1 MVKHIYP
8 LILFLSFAIN
18 LFAQEANISTK
29 FSQDG
34 NLYQASTKTSQA
46 IAEFKENG
54 KCIVTSY
61 LGNYTYKIKYKDLV
75 GFVKDQYLFV
85 NEQMMDLYF
94 DHEEKERVKA
104 IQERKQK
111 QEKAVAIIV
120 QASED
125 KELMEQKHIDSI
137 AKIEAKEE
145 QKKQRILQAKK
156 DSIAQAIKE
165 QNKVLADK
173 RSNDSI
179 ANVRDAAEKQL
190 AIQRRNDS
198 IAKAEE
204 EQKRQRV
211 ARIKKD
217 SIARAIKEQNKVLA
231 KQRSNDSIAKA
242 EDEAQK
248 QLANERRND
257 SITQAKENQKKALE
271 QLKKRNDSVVK
282 VKAQQKIE
290 AERKKNDSLTKVK
303 EDKKKD
309 LEELRKRNDSVA
321 KVKEQQKTEAK
332 RKKNDSLTKEKE
344 DKKKA
349 LKELKKRNYSVAKAK
364 AQEKA
369 LEEKRK
375 KNTISQTKEEQSIR
389 IIEKRRYDSI
399 VKVRELETKQLIE
412 LRRQND
418 SIARIIEK
426 ERKELVALRNRT
438 ALAKETNT
446 SISNSKEE
454 ENKKA
459 TLLERIKYR
468 DSCHYQ
474 INEYDR
480 FYNITTIRT
489 EPYTLNKNLTVE
501 LYKQGRK
508 TDVFFNLSED
518 LGCATYLPNQRS
530 SVKITLENNR
540 IVNFYHSWDI
550 ECGELFLFKARLS
563 SININILK
571 KSPIKSIV
579 IHGTQGYKE
588 INFIEYKEFFI
599 DKLKCIE

>member
-8 LILFLSFAIN
+8 LLIFFSFTLN
-18 LFAQEANISTK
+18 LISQEAKISTK

-34 NLYQASTKTSQA
+34 NLYQTSTKASQT
-46 IAEFKENG
+46 IAEFKENE
-54 KCIVTSY
+54 KCMVTGY

-75 GFVKDQYLFV
+75 GFVKDQDLFV
-85 NEQMMDLYF
+85 NEQMMNLYF
-94 DHEEKERVKA
+94 DHEEKERDKA

-111 QEKAVAIIV
+111 QEKADTILI
-120 QASED
+120 QAAEE
-125 KELMEQKHIDSI
+125 KKLIEQQRQDSMAKIENEAKSKLLEIKQNDSI
-137 AKIEAKEE
+137 AKVKEE
-145 QKKQRILQAKK
+145 QKIERIAQRKK
-156 DSIAQAIKE
+156 DSINQAIKE
-165 QNKVLADK
+165 QNRILAEK
-173 RSNDSI
+173 QKNDSI
-179 ANVRDAAEKQL
+179 N
-190 AIQRRNDS
+190 
-198 IAKAEE
+198 
-204 EQKRQRV
+204 
-211 ARIKKD
+211 
-217 SIARAIKEQNKVLA
+217 
-231 KQRSNDSIAKA
+231 KA
-242 EDEAQK
+242 EDAAKK
-248 QLANERRND
+248 QLKIQKRND

-282 VKAQQKIE
+282 IKAQQKIE

-309 LEELRKRNDSVA
+309 LKELRKRNDSVA
-321 KVKEQQKTEAK
+321 KGKEQQKTEAK
-332 RKKNDSLTKEKE
+332 RKKNDSLTQVKE

-349 LKELKKRNYSVAKAK
+349 LKELKKRNYSIAKAK

-375 KNTISQTKEEQSIR
+375 KNTISQTKEEQSNR

-399 VKVRELETKQLIE
+399 IKVRELETKQLIE

-426 ERKELVALRNRT
+426 ERKELEALRNRT
-438 ALAKETNT
+438 AIAKEANN
-446 SISNSKEE
+446 SNSKEE

>member
-8 LILFLSFAIN
+8 LLIFFSFTLN
-18 LFAQEANISTK
+18 LISQEAKISTK

-34 NLYQASTKTSQA
+34 NLYQTSTKASQT
-46 IAEFKENG
+46 IAEFKENE
-54 KCIVTSY
+54 KCIVTGY

-75 GFVKDQYLFV
+75 GFVKDQDLFV

-94 DHEEKERVKA
+94 DHEEKERDKA

-111 QEKAVAIIV
+111 QEKADTILI
-120 QASED
+120 QAAEE
-125 KELMEQKHIDSI
+125 KKLIEQQRIDSMAKIENEAKSKLLEIKQNDSI
-137 AKIEAKEE
+137 AKVKEE
-145 QKKQRILQAKK
+145 QKIERIAQRKK
-156 DSIAQAIKE
+156 DSINQAIKE
-165 QNKVLADK
+165 QNRILAEK
-173 RSNDSI
+173 QKNDSI
-179 ANVRDAAEKQL
+179 T
-190 AIQRRNDS
+190 
-198 IAKAEE
+198 
-204 EQKRQRV
+204 
-211 ARIKKD
+211 
-217 SIARAIKEQNKVLA
+217 
-231 KQRSNDSIAKA
+231 KA
-242 EDEAQK
+242 EDAAKK
-248 QLANERRND
+248 QLKIQKRND

-309 LEELRKRNDSVA
+309 LKELRKRNDSVA
-321 KVKEQQKTEAK
+321 KGKEQQKTEAK
-332 RKKNDSLTKEKE
+332 RKKNDSLTQVKE

-349 LKELKKRNYSVAKAK
+349 LKELKKRNYSIAKAK

-369 LEEKRK
+369 LKEKRK
-375 KNTISQTKEEQSIR
+375 KNTISQTKEEQSNR

-399 VKVRELETKQLIE
+399 IKVRELETKQLIE

-426 ERKELVALRNRT
+426 ERKELEALRNRT
-438 ALAKETNT
+438 AIAKEANT
-446 SISNSKEE
+446 SNSKEE

>member
-8 LILFLSFAIN
+8 LLILFSFTLN
-18 LFAQEANISTK
+18 LISQEAKISTK

-34 NLYQASTKTSQA
+34 NLYQTSTKASQT
-46 IAEFKENG
+46 IAEFKENE
-54 KCIVTSY
+54 KCIVTGY

-75 GFVKDQYLFV
+75 GFVKDQDLFV

-94 DHEEKERVKA
+94 DHEEKERDKA

-111 QEKAVAIIV
+111 QEKADTILI
-120 QASED
+120 QAAEE
-125 KELMEQKHIDSI
+125 KKLIEQQRIDSMAKIENEAKSKLLEIKQNDSI
-137 AKIEAKEE
+137 AKVKEE
-145 QKKQRILQAKK
+145 QKIERIAQRKK
-156 DSIAQAIKE
+156 DSINQAIKE
-165 QNKVLADK
+165 QNRILAEK
-173 RSNDSI
+173 QKNDSI
-179 ANVRDAAEKQL
+179 T
-190 AIQRRNDS
+190 
-198 IAKAEE
+198 
-204 EQKRQRV
+204 
-211 ARIKKD
+211 
-217 SIARAIKEQNKVLA
+217 
-231 KQRSNDSIAKA
+231 KA
-242 EDEAQK
+242 EDAAKK
-248 QLANERRND
+248 QLKIQKRND

-303 EDKKKD
+303 EDKKKV
-309 LEELRKRNDSVA
+309 LKELRKRNDSVA
-321 KVKEQQKTEAK
+321 KGKEQQKTEAK
-332 RKKNDSLTKEKE
+332 RKKNDSLTQVKE

-349 LKELKKRNYSVAKAK
+349 LKELKKRNYSIAKAK

-375 KNTISQTKEEQSIR
+375 KNTISQTKEEQSNR

-399 VKVRELETKQLIE
+399 IKVRELETKQLIE
-412 LRRQND
+412 LSRQND

-426 ERKELVALRNRT
+426 ERKELEALRNRT
-438 ALAKETNT
+438 TIAKEANT
-446 SISNSKEE
+446 SNSKEE

-508 TDVFFNLSED
+508 TNVFFNLSED

-530 SVKITLENNR
+530 SIKITLENNR

>member
-1 MVKHIYP
+1 MAKHIYP
-8 LILFLSFAIN
+8 LLIFFSFTLN
-18 LFAQEANISTK
+18 LISQEAKISTK

-34 NLYQASTKTSQA
+34 NLYQTSTRASQT
-46 IAEFKENG
+46 IAEFKENE
-54 KCIVTSY
+54 KCIVTGY

-75 GFVKDQYLFV
+75 GFVKDQDLFV

-94 DHEEKERVKA
+94 DHEEKERDKA

-111 QEKAVAIIV
+111 QEKADTILI
-120 QASED
+120 QAAEE
-125 KELMEQKHIDSI
+125 KKLIEQQRIDSMAKIENEAKSKLLEIKQNDSI
-137 AKIEAKEE
+137 AKVKEE
-145 QKKQRILQAKK
+145 QKIERIAQRKK
-156 DSIAQAIKE
+156 DSINQAIKE
-165 QNKVLADK
+165 QNRILAEK
-173 RSNDSI
+173 QKNDSI
-179 ANVRDAAEKQL
+179 T
-190 AIQRRNDS
+190 
-198 IAKAEE
+198 
-204 EQKRQRV
+204 
-211 ARIKKD
+211 
-217 SIARAIKEQNKVLA
+217 
-231 KQRSNDSIAKA
+231 KA
-242 EDEAQK
+242 EDAAKK
-248 QLANERRND
+248 QLKIQKRND

-303 EDKKKD
+303 EDKKKV
-309 LEELRKRNDSVA
+309 LKELRKRNDSVA
-321 KVKEQQKTEAK
+321 KGKEQQKTEAK
-332 RKKNDSLTKEKE
+332 RKKNDSLTQVKE

-349 LKELKKRNYSVAKAK
+349 LKELKKRNYSIAKAK

-375 KNTISQTKEEQSIR
+375 KNTISQTKEEQSNR

-399 VKVRELETKQLIE
+399 IKVRELETKQLIE
-412 LRRQND
+412 LSRQND

-426 ERKELVALRNRT
+426 ERKELEALRNRT
-438 ALAKETNT
+438 TIAKEANT
-446 SISNSKEE
+446 SNSKEE

-508 TDVFFNLSED
+508 TNVFFNLSED

-530 SVKITLENNR
+530 SIKITLENNR
-540 IVNFYHSWDI
+540 IVNFYHTWDI

>member
-8 LILFLSFAIN
+8 LLILFSFTLN
-18 LFAQEANISTK
+18 LISQEAKISTK

-34 NLYQASTKTSQA
+34 NLYQTSTKASQT
-46 IAEFKENG
+46 IAEFKENE
-54 KCIVTSY
+54 KCIVTGY
-61 LGNYTYKIKYKDLV
+61 LGNYNYKIKYKDLV
-75 GFVKDQYLFV
+75 GFVKDQDLFV

-94 DHEEKERVKA
+94 DHEEKERDKA

-111 QEKAVAIIV
+111 QEKADTILI
-120 QASED
+120 QAAEE
-125 KELMEQKHIDSI
+125 KKLIEQQRIDSMAKIENEAKSKLLEIKQNDSI
-137 AKIEAKEE
+137 AKVKEE
-145 QKKQRILQAKK
+145 QKIERIAQRKK
-156 DSIAQAIKE
+156 DSINQAIKE
-165 QNKVLADK
+165 QNRILAEK
-173 RSNDSI
+173 QKNDSI
-179 ANVRDAAEKQL
+179 T
-190 AIQRRNDS
+190 
-198 IAKAEE
+198 
-204 EQKRQRV
+204 
-211 ARIKKD
+211 
-217 SIARAIKEQNKVLA
+217 
-231 KQRSNDSIAKA
+231 KA
-242 EDEAQK
+242 EDAAKK
-248 QLANERRND
+248 QLKIQKRND

-303 EDKKKD
+303 EDKKKV
-309 LEELRKRNDSVA
+309 LKELRKRNDSVA
-321 KVKEQQKTEAK
+321 KGKEQQKTEAK
-332 RKKNDSLTKEKE
+332 RKKNDSLTQVKE

-349 LKELKKRNYSVAKAK
+349 LKELKKRNYSIAKAK

-375 KNTISQTKEEQSIR
+375 KNTISQTKEEQSNR

-399 VKVRELETKQLIE
+399 IKVRELETKQLIE

-426 ERKELVALRNRT
+426 ERKELEALRNRT
-438 ALAKETNT
+438 AIAKEANT
-446 SISNSKEE
+446 SNSKEE

>member
-8 LILFLSFAIN
+8 LLILFSFTLN
-18 LFAQEANISTK
+18 LISQEAKISTK

-34 NLYQASTKTSQA
+34 NLYQTSTKASQT
-46 IAEFKENG
+46 IAEFKENE
-54 KCIVTSY
+54 KCIVTGY

-75 GFVKDQYLFV
+75 GFVKDQDLFV

-94 DHEEKERVKA
+94 DHEEKERDKA

-111 QEKAVAIIV
+111 QEKADTILI
-120 QASED
+120 QAAEE
-125 KELMEQKHIDSI
+125 KKLIEQQRIDSMAKIENEAKSKLLEIKQNDSI
-137 AKIEAKEE
+137 AKVKEE
-145 QKKQRILQAKK
+145 QKIERIAQRKK
-156 DSIAQAIKE
+156 DSINQAIKE
-165 QNKVLADK
+165 QNRILAEK
-173 RSNDSI
+173 QKNDSI
-179 ANVRDAAEKQL
+179 T
-190 AIQRRNDS
+190 
-198 IAKAEE
+198 
-204 EQKRQRV
+204 
-211 ARIKKD
+211 
-217 SIARAIKEQNKVLA
+217 
-231 KQRSNDSIAKA
+231 KA
-242 EDEAQK
+242 EDAAKK
-248 QLANERRND
+248 QLKIQKRND

-309 LEELRKRNDSVA
+309 LKELRKRNDSVA
-321 KVKEQQKTEAK
+321 KGKEQQKTEAK
-332 RKKNDSLTKEKE
+332 RKKNDSLTQVKE

-349 LKELKKRNYSVAKAK
+349 LKELKKRNYSIAKAK

-375 KNTISQTKEEQSIR
+375 KNTISQTKEEQSNR

-399 VKVRELETKQLIE
+399 IKVRELETKQLIE

-426 ERKELVALRNRT
+426 ERKELEALRNRT
-438 ALAKETNT
+438 AIAKEANT
-446 SISNSKEE
+446 SNSKEE

-508 TDVFFNLSED
+508 TNVFFNLSED

>member
-1 MVKHIYP
+1 MAKHIYP
-8 LILFLSFAIN
+8 LLIFFSFTLN
-18 LFAQEANISTK
+18 LISQEAKISTK

-34 NLYQASTKTSQA
+34 NLYQTSTKASQT
-46 IAEFKENG
+46 IAEFKENE
-54 KCIVTSY
+54 KCIVTGY

-75 GFVKDQYLFV
+75 GFVKDQDLFV
-85 NEQMMDLYF
+85 NEQMIDLYF
-94 DHEEKERVKA
+94 DHEEKERDKA
-104 IQERKQK
+104 ILERKQK
-111 QEKAVAIIV
+111 QEKADTILI
-120 QASED
+120 QAAEE
-125 KELMEQKHIDSI
+125 KKLIEQQRIDSMAKIENEAKSKLLEIKQNDSI
-137 AKIEAKEE
+137 AKVKEE
-145 QKKQRILQAKK
+145 QKIERIAQRKK
-156 DSIAQAIKE
+156 DSINQAIKE
-165 QNKVLADK
+165 QNRILAEK
-173 RSNDSI
+173 QKNDSI
-179 ANVRDAAEKQL
+179 T
-190 AIQRRNDS
+190 
-198 IAKAEE
+198 
-204 EQKRQRV
+204 
-211 ARIKKD
+211 
-217 SIARAIKEQNKVLA
+217 
-231 KQRSNDSIAKA
+231 KA
-242 EDEAQK
+242 EDATKK
-248 QLANERRND
+248 QLKIQKRND

-271 QLKKRNDSVVK
+271 QLKKRNDSVVNI
-282 VKAQQKIE
+282 KAQQKTE

-303 EDKKKD
+303 EDKKKN
-309 LEELRKRNDSVA
+309 LKELRKRNDSVA
-321 KVKEQQKTEAK
+321 KGKEQQKTEAK
-332 RKKNDSLTKEKE
+332 RKKNDSLTQVKE

-349 LKELKKRNYSVAKAK
+349 LKELKKRNYSIAKAK

-375 KNTISQTKEEQSIR
+375 KNTISQTKEEQSNR

-399 VKVRELETKQLIE
+399 IKVRELETKQLIE
-412 LRRQND
+412 LSRQND

-426 ERKELVALRNRT
+426 ERKELEALRNRT
-438 ALAKETNT
+438 AIAKEANT
-446 SISNSKEE
+446 SNSKEE

-508 TDVFFNLSED
+508 TNIFFNLSED

>member
-8 LILFLSFAIN
+8 LLILFSFTLN
-18 LFAQEANISTK
+18 LISQEAKISTK

-34 NLYQASTKTSQA
+34 NLYQTSTKASQT
-46 IAEFKENG
+46 IAEFKENE
-54 KCIVTSY
+54 KCIVTGY

-75 GFVKDQYLFV
+75 GFVKDQDLFV

-94 DHEEKERVKA
+94 DHEEKERDKA

-111 QEKAVAIIV
+111 QEKADTILI
-120 QASED
+120 QAAEE
-125 KELMEQKHIDSI
+125 KKLIEQQRIDSMAKIENEAKSKLLEIKQNDSI
-137 AKIEAKEE
+137 AKVKEE
-145 QKKQRILQAKK
+145 QKIERIAQRKK
-156 DSIAQAIKE
+156 DSINQAIKE
-165 QNKVLADK
+165 QNRILAEK
-173 RSNDSI
+173 QKNDSI
-179 ANVRDAAEKQL
+179 T
-190 AIQRRNDS
+190 
-198 IAKAEE
+198 
-204 EQKRQRV
+204 
-211 ARIKKD
+211 
-217 SIARAIKEQNKVLA
+217 
-231 KQRSNDSIAKA
+231 KA
-242 EDEAQK
+242 EDAAKK
-248 QLANERRND
+248 QLKIQKRND

-303 EDKKKD
+303 EDKKKV
-309 LEELRKRNDSVA
+309 LKELRKRNDSVA
-321 KVKEQQKTEAK
+321 KGKEQQKTEAK
-332 RKKNDSLTKEKE
+332 RKKNDSLTQVKE

-349 LKELKKRNYSVAKAK
+349 LKELKKRNYSIAKAK

-375 KNTISQTKEEQSIR
+375 KNTISQTKEEQSNR

-399 VKVRELETKQLIE
+399 IKVRELETKQLIE
-412 LRRQND
+412 LSRQND

-426 ERKELVALRNRT
+426 ERKELEALRNRT
-438 ALAKETNT
+438 AIAKEANT
-446 SISNSKEE
+446 SNSKEE

-508 TDVFFNLSED
+508 TNVFFNLSED

-530 SVKITLENNR
+530 SIKITLENNR

>member
-8 LILFLSFAIN
+8 LLIFFSFTLN
-18 LFAQEANISTK
+18 LISQEAKISTK

-34 NLYQASTKTSQA
+34 NLYQTSTKASQT
-46 IAEFKENG
+46 IAEFKENE
-54 KCIVTSY
+54 KCIVTGY

-75 GFVKDQYLFV
+75 GFVKDQDLFV

-94 DHEEKERVKA
+94 DHEEKERDKA

-111 QEKAVAIIV
+111 QEKADTILI
-120 QASED
+120 QAAEE
-125 KELMEQKHIDSI
+125 KKLIEQQRIDSMAKIENEAKSKLLEIKQNDSI
-137 AKIEAKEE
+137 AKVKEE
-145 QKKQRILQAKK
+145 QKIERIAQRKK
-156 DSIAQAIKE
+156 DSINQAIKE
-165 QNKVLADK
+165 QNRILAEK
-173 RSNDSI
+173 QKNDSI
-179 ANVRDAAEKQL
+179 T
-190 AIQRRNDS
+190 
-198 IAKAEE
+198 
-204 EQKRQRV
+204 
-211 ARIKKD
+211 
-217 SIARAIKEQNKVLA
+217 
-231 KQRSNDSIAKA
+231 KA
-242 EDEAQK
+242 EDAAKK
-248 QLANERRND
+248 QLKIQKRND

-282 VKAQQKIE
+282 IKAQQKIE

-303 EDKKKD
+303 EDKKKV
-309 LEELRKRNDSVA
+309 LKELRKRNDSVA
-321 KVKEQQKTEAK
+321 KGKEQQKTEAK
-332 RKKNDSLTKEKE
+332 RKKNDSLTQVKE

-349 LKELKKRNYSVAKAK
+349 LKELKKRNYSIAKAK

-375 KNTISQTKEEQSIR
+375 KNTISQTKEEQSNR

-399 VKVRELETKQLIE
+399 IKVRELETKQLIE

-426 ERKELVALRNRT
+426 ERKELEALRNRT
-438 ALAKETNT
+438 AIAKEANT
-446 SISNSKEE
+446 SNSKEE

-508 TDVFFNLSED
+508 TNVFFNLSED

>member
-8 LILFLSFAIN
+8 LLILFSFTLN
-18 LFAQEANISTK
+18 LISQEAKISTK

-34 NLYQASTKTSQA
+34 NLYQTSTRASQT
-46 IAEFKENG
+46 IAEFKENE
-54 KCIVTSY
+54 KCIVTGY

-75 GFVKDQYLFV
+75 GFVKDQDLFV

-94 DHEEKERVKA
+94 DHEEKERDKA

-111 QEKAVAIIV
+111 QEKADTILI
-120 QASED
+120 QAAEE
-125 KELMEQKHIDSI
+125 KKLIEQQRIDSMAKIENEAKSKLLEIKQNDSI
-137 AKIEAKEE
+137 AKVKEE
-145 QKKQRILQAKK
+145 QKIERIAQRKK
-156 DSIAQAIKE
+156 DSINQAIKE
-165 QNKVLADK
+165 QNRILAEK
-173 RSNDSI
+173 QKNDSI
-179 ANVRDAAEKQL
+179 T
-190 AIQRRNDS
+190 
-198 IAKAEE
+198 
-204 EQKRQRV
+204 
-211 ARIKKD
+211 
-217 SIARAIKEQNKVLA
+217 
-231 KQRSNDSIAKA
+231 KA
-242 EDEAQK
+242 EDAAKK
-248 QLANERRND
+248 QLKIQKRND

-303 EDKKKD
+303 EDKKKV
-309 LEELRKRNDSVA
+309 LKELRKRNDSVA
-321 KVKEQQKTEAK
+321 KGKEQQKTEAK
-332 RKKNDSLTKEKE
+332 RKKNDSLTQVKE

-349 LKELKKRNYSVAKAK
+349 LKELKKRNYSIAKAK

-375 KNTISQTKEEQSIR
+375 KNTISQTKEEQSNR

-399 VKVRELETKQLIE
+399 IKVRELETKQLIE

-426 ERKELVALRNRT
+426 ERKELEALRNRT
-438 ALAKETNT
+438 TIAKEANT
-446 SISNSKEE
+446 SNSKEE

>member
-8 LILFLSFAIN
+8 LLIFFSFTLN
-18 LFAQEANISTK
+18 LISQEAKISTK

-34 NLYQASTKTSQA
+34 NLYQTSTKASQT
-46 IAEFKENG
+46 IAEFKENE
-54 KCIVTSY
+54 KCIVTGY

-75 GFVKDQYLFV
+75 GFVKDQDLFV
-85 NEQMMDLYF
+85 NEQMMNLYF
-94 DHEEKERVKA
+94 DHEEKERDKA

-111 QEKAVAIIV
+111 QEKADTILI
-120 QASED
+120 QAAEE
-125 KELMEQKHIDSI
+125 KKLIEQQRIDSMAKIENEAKSKLLEIKQNDSI
-137 AKIEAKEE
+137 AKVKEE
-145 QKKQRILQAKK
+145 QKIERIAQRKK
-156 DSIAQAIKE
+156 DSINQAIKE
-165 QNKVLADK
+165 QNRILAEK
-173 RSNDSI
+173 QKNDSI
-179 ANVRDAAEKQL
+179 T
-190 AIQRRNDS
+190 
-198 IAKAEE
+198 
-204 EQKRQRV
+204 
-211 ARIKKD
+211 
-217 SIARAIKEQNKVLA
+217 
-231 KQRSNDSIAKA
+231 KA
-242 EDEAQK
+242 EDAAKK
-248 QLANERRND
+248 QLKIQKRND

-309 LEELRKRNDSVA
+309 LKELRKRNDSVA
-321 KVKEQQKTEAK
+321 KGKEQQKTEAK
-332 RKKNDSLTKEKE
+332 RKKNDSLTQVKE

-349 LKELKKRNYSVAKAK
+349 LKELKKRNYSIAKAK

-375 KNTISQTKEEQSIR
+375 KNTISQTKEEQSNR

-399 VKVRELETKQLIE
+399 IKVRELETKQLIE

-426 ERKELVALRNRT
+426 ERKELEALRNRT
-438 ALAKETNT
+438 AIAKEANT
-446 SISNSKEE
+446 SNSKEE

-508 TDVFFNLSED
+508 TNVFFNLSED

>member
-8 LILFLSFAIN
+8 LLIFFSFTLN
-18 LFAQEANISTK
+18 LISQEAKISTK

-34 NLYQASTKTSQA
+34 NLYQTSTKASQT
-46 IAEFKENG
+46 IAEFKENE
-54 KCIVTSY
+54 KCIVTGY

-75 GFVKDQYLFV
+75 GFVKDQDLFV

-94 DHEEKERVKA
+94 DHEEKERDKA

-111 QEKAVAIIV
+111 QEKADTILI
-120 QASED
+120 QAAEE
-125 KELMEQKHIDSI
+125 KKLIEQQRIDSMAKIENEAKSKLLEIKQNDSI
-137 AKIEAKEE
+137 AKVKEE
-145 QKKQRILQAKK
+145 QKIERIAQRKK
-156 DSIAQAIKE
+156 DSINQAIKE
-165 QNKVLADK
+165 QNRILAEK
-173 RSNDSI
+173 QKNDSI
-179 ANVRDAAEKQL
+179 T
-190 AIQRRNDS
+190 
-198 IAKAEE
+198 
-204 EQKRQRV
+204 
-211 ARIKKD
+211 
-217 SIARAIKEQNKVLA
+217 
-231 KQRSNDSIAKA
+231 KA
-242 EDEAQK
+242 EDAAKK
-248 QLANERRND
+248 QLKIQKRND

-271 QLKKRNDSVVK
+271 QLKKRNDSVVNI
-282 VKAQQKIE
+282 KAQQKTE

-303 EDKKKD
+303 EDKKKV
-309 LEELRKRNDSVA
+309 LKELRKRNDSVA
-321 KVKEQQKTEAK
+321 KGKEQQKTEAK
-332 RKKNDSLTKEKE
+332 RKKNDSLTQVKE

-349 LKELKKRNYSVAKAK
+349 LKELKKRNYSIAKAK

-375 KNTISQTKEEQSIR
+375 KNTISQTKEEQSNR

-399 VKVRELETKQLIE
+399 IKVRELETKQLIE

-426 ERKELVALRNRT
+426 ERKELEALRNRT
-438 ALAKETNT
+438 AIAKEANT
-446 SISNSKEE
+446 SNSKEE

-508 TDVFFNLSED
+508 TNVFFNLSED

>member
-8 LILFLSFAIN
+8 LLILFSFTLN
-18 LFAQEANISTK
+18 LISQEAKISTK

-34 NLYQASTKTSQA
+34 NLYQTSTKASQT
-46 IAEFKENG
+46 IAEFKENE
-54 KCIVTSY
+54 KCIVTGY

-75 GFVKDQYLFV
+75 GFVKDQDLFV

-94 DHEEKERVKA
+94 DHEEKERDKA

-111 QEKAVAIIV
+111 QEKADTILI
-120 QASED
+120 QAAEE
-125 KELMEQKHIDSI
+125 KKLIEQQRIDSMAKIENEAKSKLLEIKQNDSI
-137 AKIEAKEE
+137 AKVKEE
-145 QKKQRILQAKK
+145 QKIERIAQRKK
-156 DSIAQAIKE
+156 DSINQAIKE
-165 QNKVLADK
+165 QNRILAEK
-173 RSNDSI
+173 QKNDSI
-179 ANVRDAAEKQL
+179 T
-190 AIQRRNDS
+190 
-198 IAKAEE
+198 
-204 EQKRQRV
+204 
-211 ARIKKD
+211 
-217 SIARAIKEQNKVLA
+217 
-231 KQRSNDSIAKA
+231 KA
-242 EDEAQK
+242 EDAAKK
-248 QLANERRND
+248 QLKIQKRND

-282 VKAQQKIE
+282 IKAQQKIE

-309 LEELRKRNDSVA
+309 LKELRKRNDSVA
-321 KVKEQQKTEAK
+321 KGKEQQKTEAK
-332 RKKNDSLTKEKE
+332 RKKNDSLTQVKE

-349 LKELKKRNYSVAKAK
+349 LKELKKRNYSIAKAK

-375 KNTISQTKEEQSIR
+375 KNTISQTKEEQSNR

-399 VKVRELETKQLIE
+399 IKVRELETKQLIE

-426 ERKELVALRNRT
+426 ERKELEALRNRT
-438 ALAKETNT
+438 AIAKEANT
-446 SISNSKEE
+446 SNSKEE

>member
-8 LILFLSFAIN
+8 LLILFSFTLN
-18 LFAQEANISTK
+18 LISQEAKISTK

-34 NLYQASTKTSQA
+34 NLYQTSTKASQT
-46 IAEFKENG
+46 IAEFKENE
-54 KCIVTSY
+54 KCIVTGY

-75 GFVKDQYLFV
+75 GFVKDQDLFV

-94 DHEEKERVKA
+94 DHEEKERDKA

-111 QEKAVAIIV
+111 QEKADTILI
-120 QASED
+120 QAAEE
-125 KELMEQKHIDSI
+125 KKLIEQQRIDSMAKIENEAKSKLLEIKQNDSI
-137 AKIEAKEE
+137 AKVKEE
-145 QKKQRILQAKK
+145 QKIERIAQRKK
-156 DSIAQAIKE
+156 DSINQAIKE
-165 QNKVLADK
+165 QNRILAEK
-173 RSNDSI
+173 QKNDSI
-179 ANVRDAAEKQL
+179 T
-190 AIQRRNDS
+190 
-198 IAKAEE
+198 
-204 EQKRQRV
+204 
-211 ARIKKD
+211 
-217 SIARAIKEQNKVLA
+217 
-231 KQRSNDSIAKA
+231 KA
-242 EDEAQK
+242 EDAAKK
-248 QLANERRND
+248 QLKIQKRND

-271 QLKKRNDSVVK
+271 QLKKRNDSVVNI
-282 VKAQQKIE
+282 KAQQKTE

-303 EDKKKD
+303 EDKKKV
-309 LEELRKRNDSVA
+309 LKELRKRNDSVA
-321 KVKEQQKTEAK
+321 KGKEQQKTEAK
-332 RKKNDSLTKEKE
+332 RKKNDSLTQVKE

-349 LKELKKRNYSVAKAK
+349 LKELKKRNYSIAKAK
-364 AQEKA
+364 AREKA

-375 KNTISQTKEEQSIR
+375 KNTISQTKEEQSNR

-399 VKVRELETKQLIE
+399 IKVRELETKQLIE

-426 ERKELVALRNRT
+426 ERKEQEALRNRT
-438 ALAKETNT
+438 TIAKEANT
-446 SISNSKEE
+446 SNSKEE

-508 TDVFFNLSED
+508 TNVFFNLSED

>member
-8 LILFLSFAIN
+8 LLIFFSFTLN
-18 LFAQEANISTK
+18 LISQEAKISTK

-34 NLYQASTKTSQA
+34 NLYQTSTKASQT
-46 IAEFKENG
+46 IAEFKENE
-54 KCIVTSY
+54 KCIVTGY

-75 GFVKDQYLFV
+75 GFVKDQDLFV
-85 NEQMMDLYF
+85 NEQMMNLYF
-94 DHEEKERVKA
+94 DHEEKERDKA

-111 QEKAVAIIV
+111 QEKADTILI
-120 QASED
+120 QAAEE
-125 KELMEQKHIDSI
+125 KKLIEQQRIDSMAKIENEAKSKLLEIKQNDSI
-137 AKIEAKEE
+137 AKVKEE
-145 QKKQRILQAKK
+145 QKIERIAQRKK
-156 DSIAQAIKE
+156 DSINQAIKE
-165 QNKVLADK
+165 QNRILAEK
-173 RSNDSI
+173 QKNDSI
-179 ANVRDAAEKQL
+179 T
-190 AIQRRNDS
+190 
-198 IAKAEE
+198 
-204 EQKRQRV
+204 
-211 ARIKKD
+211 
-217 SIARAIKEQNKVLA
+217 
-231 KQRSNDSIAKA
+231 KA
-242 EDEAQK
+242 EDAAKK
-248 QLANERRND
+248 QLKIQKRND

-282 VKAQQKIE
+282 IKAQQKIE

-309 LEELRKRNDSVA
+309 LKELRKRNDSVA
-321 KVKEQQKTEAK
+321 KDKEQQKTEAK
-332 RKKNDSLTKEKE
+332 RKKNDSLTQVKE

-349 LKELKKRNYSVAKAK
+349 LKELKKRNYSIAKAK

-375 KNTISQTKEEQSIR
+375 KNTISQTKEEQSNR

-399 VKVRELETKQLIE
+399 IKVRELETKQLIE

-418 SIARIIEK
+418 SIAKIIEK
-426 ERKELVALRNRT
+426 ERKELEALRNRT
-438 ALAKETNT
+438 AIAKEANT
-446 SISNSKEE
+446 SISYSKEE

-508 TDVFFNLSED
+508 TNIFFNLSED

>member
-8 LILFLSFAIN
+8 LLILFSFTLN
-18 LFAQEANISTK
+18 LISQEAKISTK

-34 NLYQASTKTSQA
+34 NLYQTSTKASQT
-46 IAEFKENG
+46 IAEFKENE
-54 KCIVTSY
+54 KCIVTGY

-75 GFVKDQYLFV
+75 GFVKDQDLFV

-94 DHEEKERVKA
+94 DHEEKERDKA

-111 QEKAVAIIV
+111 QEKADTILI
-120 QASED
+120 QAAEE
-125 KELMEQKHIDSI
+125 KKLIEQQRIDSMAKIENEAKSKLLEIKQNDSI
-137 AKIEAKEE
+137 AKVKEE
-145 QKKQRILQAKK
+145 QKIERIAQRKK
-156 DSIAQAIKE
+156 DSINQAIKE
-165 QNKVLADK
+165 QNRILAEK
-173 RSNDSI
+173 QKNDSI
-179 ANVRDAAEKQL
+179 T
-190 AIQRRNDS
+190 
-198 IAKAEE
+198 
-204 EQKRQRV
+204 
-211 ARIKKD
+211 
-217 SIARAIKEQNKVLA
+217 
-231 KQRSNDSIAKA
+231 KA
-242 EDEAQK
+242 EDAAKK
-248 QLANERRND
+248 QLKIQKRND

-303 EDKKKD
+303 EDKKKV
-309 LEELRKRNDSVA
+309 LKELRKRNDSVA
-321 KVKEQQKTEAK
+321 KGKEQQKTEAK
-332 RKKNDSLTKEKE
+332 RKKNDSLTQVKE

-349 LKELKKRNYSVAKAK
+349 LKELKKRNYSIAKAK

-375 KNTISQTKEEQSIR
+375 KNTISQTKEEQSNR

-399 VKVRELETKQLIE
+399 IKVRELETKQLIE

-426 ERKELVALRNRT
+426 ERKELEALRNRT
-438 ALAKETNT
+438 AIAKEANT
-446 SISNSKEE
+446 SNSKEE

>member
-8 LILFLSFAIN
+8 LLILFSFTLN
-18 LFAQEANISTK
+18 LISQEAKISTK

-34 NLYQASTKTSQA
+34 NLYQTSTRASQT
-46 IAEFKENG
+46 IAEFKENE
-54 KCIVTSY
+54 KCIVTGY

-75 GFVKDQYLFV
+75 GFVKDQDLFV

-94 DHEEKERVKA
+94 DHEEKERDKA

-111 QEKAVAIIV
+111 QEKADTILI
-120 QASED
+120 QAAEE
-125 KELMEQKHIDSI
+125 KKLIEQQRIDSMAKIENEAKSKLLEIKQNDSI
-137 AKIEAKEE
+137 AKVKEE
-145 QKKQRILQAKK
+145 QKIERIAQRKK
-156 DSIAQAIKE
+156 DSINQAIKE
-165 QNKVLADK
+165 QNRILAEK
-173 RSNDSI
+173 QKNDSI
-179 ANVRDAAEKQL
+179 T
-190 AIQRRNDS
+190 
-198 IAKAEE
+198 
-204 EQKRQRV
+204 
-211 ARIKKD
+211 
-217 SIARAIKEQNKVLA
+217 
-231 KQRSNDSIAKA
+231 KA
-242 EDEAQK
+242 EDAAKK
-248 QLANERRND
+248 QLKIQKRND

-303 EDKKKD
+303 EDKKKV
-309 LEELRKRNDSVA
+309 LKELRKRNDSVA
-321 KVKEQQKTEAK
+321 KGKEQQKTEAK
-332 RKKNDSLTKEKE
+332 RKKNDSLTQVKE

-349 LKELKKRNYSVAKAK
+349 LKELKKRNYSIAKAK

-375 KNTISQTKEEQSIR
+375 KNTISQTKEEQSNR

-399 VKVRELETKQLIE
+399 IKVRELETKQLIE
-412 LRRQND
+412 LSRQND

-426 ERKELVALRNRT
+426 ERKELEALRNRT
-438 ALAKETNT
+438 AIAKEANT
-446 SISNSKEE
+446 SNSKEE

-508 TDVFFNLSED
+508 TNVFFNLSED

-530 SVKITLENNR
+530 SIKITLENNR

>member
-8 LILFLSFAIN
+8 LLILFSFTLN
-18 LFAQEANISTK
+18 LISQEAKISTK

-34 NLYQASTKTSQA
+34 NLYQTSTKASQT
-46 IAEFKENG
+46 IAEFKENE
-54 KCIVTSY
+54 KCIVTGY

-75 GFVKDQYLFV
+75 GFVKDQDLFV

-94 DHEEKERVKA
+94 DHEEKERDKA

-111 QEKAVAIIV
+111 QEKADTILI
-120 QASED
+120 QAAEE
-125 KELMEQKHIDSI
+125 KKLIEQQRQDSMAKIENEAKSKLLEIKQNDSI
-137 AKIEAKEE
+137 AKVKEE
-145 QKKQRILQAKK
+145 QKIERIAQRKK
-156 DSIAQAIKE
+156 DSINQAIKE
-165 QNKVLADK
+165 QNRILAEK
-173 RSNDSI
+173 QKNDSI
-179 ANVRDAAEKQL
+179 T
-190 AIQRRNDS
+190 
-198 IAKAEE
+198 
-204 EQKRQRV
+204 
-211 ARIKKD
+211 
-217 SIARAIKEQNKVLA
+217 
-231 KQRSNDSIAKA
+231 KA
-242 EDEAQK
+242 EDAAKK
-248 QLANERRND
+248 QLKIQKRND

-303 EDKKKD
+303 EDKKKV
-309 LEELRKRNDSVA
+309 LKELRKRNDSVA
-321 KVKEQQKTEAK
+321 KGKEQQKTEAK
-332 RKKNDSLTKEKE
+332 RKKNDSLTQVKE

-349 LKELKKRNYSVAKAK
+349 LKELKKRNYSIAKAK

-369 LEEKRK
+369 LKEKRK
-375 KNTISQTKEEQSIR
+375 KNTISQTKEEQSNR

-399 VKVRELETKQLIE
+399 IKVRELETKQLIE

-426 ERKELVALRNRT
+426 ERKELEALRNRT
-438 ALAKETNT
+438 AIAKEANT
-446 SISNSKEE
+446 SNSKEE

>member
-1 MVKHIYP
+1 MAKHIYP
-8 LILFLSFAIN
+8 LLIFFSFTLN
-18 LFAQEANISTK
+18 LISQEAKISTK

-34 NLYQASTKTSQA
+34 NLYQTSTKASQT
-46 IAEFKENG
+46 IAEFKENE
-54 KCIVTSY
+54 KCIVTGY

-75 GFVKDQYLFV
+75 GFVKDQDLFV

-94 DHEEKERVKA
+94 DHEEKERDKA

-111 QEKAVAIIV
+111 QEKADTILI
-120 QASED
+120 QAAEE
-125 KELMEQKHIDSI
+125 KKLIEQQRIDSMAKIENEAKSKLLEIKQNDSI
-137 AKIEAKEE
+137 AKVKEE
-145 QKKQRILQAKK
+145 QKIERIAQRKK
-156 DSIAQAIKE
+156 DSINQAIKE
-165 QNKVLADK
+165 QNRILAEK
-173 RSNDSI
+173 QKNDSI
-179 ANVRDAAEKQL
+179 T
-190 AIQRRNDS
+190 
-198 IAKAEE
+198 
-204 EQKRQRV
+204 
-211 ARIKKD
+211 
-217 SIARAIKEQNKVLA
+217 
-231 KQRSNDSIAKA
+231 KA
-242 EDEAQK
+242 EDAAKK
-248 QLANERRND
+248 QLKIQKRND

-303 EDKKKD
+303 EDKKKN
-309 LEELRKRNDSVA
+309 LKELRKRNDSVA
-321 KVKEQQKTEAK
+321 KGKEQQKTEAK
-332 RKKNDSLTKEKE
+332 RKKNDSLTQVKE

-349 LKELKKRNYSVAKAK
+349 LKELKKRNYSIAKAK

-375 KNTISQTKEEQSIR
+375 KNTISQTKEEQSNR

-399 VKVRELETKQLIE
+399 IKVRELETKQLIE

-426 ERKELVALRNRT
+426 ERKELEALRNRT
-438 ALAKETNT
+438 AIAKEANT
-446 SISNSKEE
+446 SNSKEE

>member
-8 LILFLSFAIN
+8 LLILFSFTLN
-18 LFAQEANISTK
+18 LISQEAKISTK

-34 NLYQASTKTSQA
+34 NLYQTSTKASQT
-46 IAEFKENG
+46 IAEFKENE
-54 KCIVTSY
+54 KCIVTGY

-75 GFVKDQYLFV
+75 GFVKDQDLFV

-94 DHEEKERVKA
+94 DHEEKERDKA

-111 QEKAVAIIV
+111 QEKADTILI
-120 QASED
+120 QAAEE
-125 KELMEQKHIDSI
+125 KKLIEQQRIDSMAKIENEAKSKLLEIKQNDSI
-137 AKIEAKEE
+137 AKVKEE
-145 QKKQRILQAKK
+145 QKIERIAQRKK
-156 DSIAQAIKE
+156 DSINQAIKE
-165 QNKVLADK
+165 QNRILAEK
-173 RSNDSI
+173 QKNDSI
-179 ANVRDAAEKQL
+179 T
-190 AIQRRNDS
+190 
-198 IAKAEE
+198 
-204 EQKRQRV
+204 
-211 ARIKKD
+211 
-217 SIARAIKEQNKVLA
+217 
-231 KQRSNDSIAKA
+231 KA
-242 EDEAQK
+242 EDAAKK
-248 QLANERRND
+248 QLKIQKRND

-303 EDKKKD
+303 EDKKKV
-309 LEELRKRNDSVA
+309 LKELRKRNDSVA
-321 KVKEQQKTEAK
+321 KGKEQQKTEAK
-332 RKKNDSLTKEKE
+332 RKKNDSLTQVKE

-349 LKELKKRNYSVAKAK
+349 LKELKKRNYSIAKAK

-375 KNTISQTKEEQSIR
+375 KNTISQTKEEQSNR

-399 VKVRELETKQLIE
+399 IKVRELETKQLIE

-426 ERKELVALRNRT
+426 ERKEQEALRNRT
-438 ALAKETNT
+438 TIAKEANT
-446 SISNSKEE
+446 SNSKEE

-508 TDVFFNLSED
+508 TNVFFNLSED

>member
-8 LILFLSFAIN
+8 LLIFFSFTLN
-18 LFAQEANISTK
+18 LISQEAKISTK

-34 NLYQASTKTSQA
+34 NLYQTSTKASQT
-46 IAEFKENG
+46 IAEFKENE
-54 KCIVTSY
+54 KCIVTGY

-75 GFVKDQYLFV
+75 GFVKDQDLFV
-85 NEQMMDLYF
+85 NEQMMNLYF
-94 DHEEKERVKA
+94 DHEEKERDKA

-111 QEKAVAIIV
+111 QEKADTILI
-120 QASED
+120 QAAEE
-125 KELMEQKHIDSI
+125 KKLIEQQRQDSMAKIENEAKSKLLEIKQNDSI
-137 AKIEAKEE
+137 AKVKEE
-145 QKKQRILQAKK
+145 QKIERIAQRKK
-156 DSIAQAIKE
+156 DSINQAIKE
-165 QNKVLADK
+165 QNRILAEK
-173 RSNDSI
+173 QKNDSI
-179 ANVRDAAEKQL
+179 N
-190 AIQRRNDS
+190 
-198 IAKAEE
+198 
-204 EQKRQRV
+204 
-211 ARIKKD
+211 
-217 SIARAIKEQNKVLA
+217 
-231 KQRSNDSIAKA
+231 KA
-242 EDEAQK
+242 EDAAKK
-248 QLANERRND
+248 QLKIQKRND

-282 VKAQQKIE
+282 IKAQQKIE

-309 LEELRKRNDSVA
+309 LKELRKRNDSVA
-321 KVKEQQKTEAK
+321 KGKEQQKTEAK
-332 RKKNDSLTKEKE
+332 RKKNDSLTQVKE

-349 LKELKKRNYSVAKAK
+349 LKELKKRNYSIAKAK

-369 LEEKRK
+369 LKEKRK
-375 KNTISQTKEEQSIR
+375 KNTISQTKEEQSNR

-399 VKVRELETKQLIE
+399 IKVRELETKQLIE

-426 ERKELVALRNRT
+426 ERKELEALRNRT
-438 ALAKETNT
+438 AIAKEANT
-446 SISNSKEE
+446 SNSKEE

>member
-8 LILFLSFAIN
+8 LLILFSFTLN
-18 LFAQEANISTK
+18 LISQEAKISTK

-34 NLYQASTKTSQA
+34 NLYQTSTKASQT
-46 IAEFKENG
+46 IAEFKENE
-54 KCIVTSY
+54 KCIVTGY

-75 GFVKDQYLFV
+75 GFVKDQDLFV

-94 DHEEKERVKA
+94 DHEEKERDKA

-111 QEKAVAIIV
+111 QEKADTILI
-120 QASED
+120 QAAEE
-125 KELMEQKHIDSI
+125 KKLIEQQRIDSMAKIENEAKSKLLEIKQNDSI
-137 AKIEAKEE
+137 AKVKEE
-145 QKKQRILQAKK
+145 QKIERIAQRKK
-156 DSIAQAIKE
+156 DSINQAIKE
-165 QNKVLADK
+165 QNRILAEK
-173 RSNDSI
+173 QKNDSI
-179 ANVRDAAEKQL
+179 T
-190 AIQRRNDS
+190 
-198 IAKAEE
+198 
-204 EQKRQRV
+204 
-211 ARIKKD
+211 
-217 SIARAIKEQNKVLA
+217 
-231 KQRSNDSIAKA
+231 KA
-242 EDEAQK
+242 EDAAKK
-248 QLANERRND
+248 QLKIQKRND

-271 QLKKRNDSVVK
+271 QLKKRNDSVVNI
-282 VKAQQKIE
+282 KAQQKTE

-309 LEELRKRNDSVA
+309 LKELRKRNDSVA
-321 KVKEQQKTEAK
+321 KGKEQQKTEAK
-332 RKKNDSLTKEKE
+332 RKKNDSLTQVKE

-349 LKELKKRNYSVAKAK
+349 LKELKKRNYSIAKAK

-375 KNTISQTKEEQSIR
+375 KNTISQTKEEQSNR

-399 VKVRELETKQLIE
+399 IKVRELETKQLIE
-412 LRRQND
+412 LSRQND

-426 ERKELVALRNRT
+426 ERKELEALRNRT
-438 ALAKETNT
+438 AIAKEANT
-446 SISNSKEE
+446 SNSKEE

-508 TDVFFNLSED
+508 TNVFFNLSED

>member
-8 LILFLSFAIN
+8 LLILFSFTLN
-18 LFAQEANISTK
+18 LISQEAKISTK

-34 NLYQASTKTSQA
+34 NLYQTSTKASQT
-46 IAEFKENG
+46 IAEFKENE
-54 KCIVTSY
+54 KCIVTGY

-75 GFVKDQYLFV
+75 GFVKDQDLFV

-94 DHEEKERVKA
+94 DHEEKERDKA

-111 QEKAVAIIV
+111 QEKADTILI
-120 QASED
+120 QAAEE
-125 KELMEQKHIDSI
+125 KKLIEQQRIDSMAKIENEAKSKLLEIKQNDSI
-137 AKIEAKEE
+137 AKVKEE
-145 QKKQRILQAKK
+145 QKIERIAQRKK
-156 DSIAQAIKE
+156 DSINQAIKE
-165 QNKVLADK
+165 QNRILAEK
-173 RSNDSI
+173 QKNDSI
-179 ANVRDAAEKQL
+179 T
-190 AIQRRNDS
+190 
-198 IAKAEE
+198 
-204 EQKRQRV
+204 
-211 ARIKKD
+211 
-217 SIARAIKEQNKVLA
+217 
-231 KQRSNDSIAKA
+231 KA
-242 EDEAQK
+242 EDAAKK
-248 QLANERRND
+248 QLKIQKRND

-271 QLKKRNDSVVK
+271 QLKKRNDSVVNI
-282 VKAQQKIE
+282 KAQQKIE

-303 EDKKKD
+303 EDKKKV
-309 LEELRKRNDSVA
+309 LKELRKRNDSVA
-321 KVKEQQKTEAK
+321 KGKEQQKTEAK
-332 RKKNDSLTKEKE
+332 RKKNDSLTQVKE

-349 LKELKKRNYSVAKAK
+349 LKELKKRNYSIAKAK

-375 KNTISQTKEEQSIR
+375 KNTISQTKEEQSNR

-399 VKVRELETKQLIE
+399 IKVRELETKQLIE

-426 ERKELVALRNRT
+426 ERKEQEALRNRT
-438 ALAKETNT
+438 TIAKEANT
-446 SISNSKEE
+446 SNSKEE

>member
-1 MVKHIYP
+1 MAKHIYP
-8 LILFLSFAIN
+8 LLIFFSFTLN
-18 LFAQEANISTK
+18 LISQEAKISTK

-34 NLYQASTKTSQA
+34 NLYQTSTKASQT
-46 IAEFKENG
+46 IAEFKENE
-54 KCIVTSY
+54 KCIVTGY

-75 GFVKDQYLFV
+75 GFVKDQDLFV

-94 DHEEKERVKA
+94 DHEEKERDKA

-111 QEKAVAIIV
+111 QEKADTILI
-120 QASED
+120 QAAEE
-125 KELMEQKHIDSI
+125 KKLIEQQRIDSMAKIENEAKSKLLEIKQNDSI
-137 AKIEAKEE
+137 AKVKEE
-145 QKKQRILQAKK
+145 QKIERIAQRKK
-156 DSIAQAIKE
+156 DSINQAIKE
-165 QNKVLADK
+165 QNRILAEK
-173 RSNDSI
+173 QKNDSI
-179 ANVRDAAEKQL
+179 T
-190 AIQRRNDS
+190 
-198 IAKAEE
+198 
-204 EQKRQRV
+204 
-211 ARIKKD
+211 
-217 SIARAIKEQNKVLA
+217 
-231 KQRSNDSIAKA
+231 KA
-242 EDEAQK
+242 EDAAKK
-248 QLANERRND
+248 QLKIQKRND

-282 VKAQQKIE
+282 IKAQQKIE

-309 LEELRKRNDSVA
+309 LKELRKRNDSVA
-321 KVKEQQKTEAK
+321 KGKEQQKTEAK
-332 RKKNDSLTKEKE
+332 RKKNDSLTQVKE

-349 LKELKKRNYSVAKAK
+349 LKELKKRNYSIAKAK

-375 KNTISQTKEEQSIR
+375 KNTISQTKEEQSNR

-399 VKVRELETKQLIE
+399 IKVRELETKQLIE

-418 SIARIIEK
+418 SIAKIIEK
-426 ERKELVALRNRT
+426 ERKELEALRNRT
-438 ALAKETNT
+438 AIAKEANT
-446 SISNSKEE
+446 SNSKEE

-508 TDVFFNLSED
+508 TNIFFNLSED

-571 KSPIKSIV
+571 KAPIKSIV

>member
-1 MVKHIYP
+1 MVKHIHP
-8 LILFLSFAIN
+8 LLIFFSFTLN
-18 LFAQEANISTK
+18 LISQEAKISTK

-34 NLYQASTKTSQA
+34 NLYQTSTKASQT
-46 IAEFKENG
+46 IAEFKENE
-54 KCIVTSY
+54 KCIVTGY

-75 GFVKDQYLFV
+75 GFVKDQDLFV

-94 DHEEKERVKA
+94 DHEEKERDKA

-111 QEKAVAIIV
+111 QEKADTVLI
-120 QASED
+120 QAAEE
-125 KELMEQKHIDSI
+125 KKLIEQQRIDSMAKIENEAKSKLLEIKQNDSI
-137 AKIEAKEE
+137 AKVKEE
-145 QKKQRILQAKK
+145 QKIERIAQRKK
-156 DSIAQAIKE
+156 DSINQAIKE
-165 QNKVLADK
+165 QNRILAEK
-173 RSNDSI
+173 QKNDSI
-179 ANVRDAAEKQL
+179 T
-190 AIQRRNDS
+190 
-198 IAKAEE
+198 
-204 EQKRQRV
+204 
-211 ARIKKD
+211 
-217 SIARAIKEQNKVLA
+217 
-231 KQRSNDSIAKA
+231 KA
-242 EDEAQK
+242 EDAAKK
-248 QLANERRND
+248 QLKIQKRND

-290 AERKKNDSLTKVK
+290 DERKKNDSLTKVK
-303 EDKKKD
+303 EDKKKV
-309 LEELRKRNDSVA
+309 LKELRKRNDSVA
-321 KVKEQQKTEAK
+321 KGKEQQKTEAK
-332 RKKNDSLTKEKE
+332 RKKNDSLTQIKE

-349 LKELKKRNYSVAKAK
+349 LKELKKRNYSIAKAK

-375 KNTISQTKEEQSIR
+375 KNTISQTKEEQSNR

-399 VKVRELETKQLIE
+399 IKVRELETKQLIE

-426 ERKELVALRNRT
+426 ERKELEALRNRT
-438 ALAKETNT
+438 AIAKEANT
-446 SISNSKEE
+446 SNSKEE

-508 TDVFFNLSED
+508 TNVFFNLSED

>member
-1 MVKHIYP
+1 MVKHIHP
-8 LILFLSFAIN
+8 LLIFFSFTLN
-18 LFAQEANISTK
+18 LISQEAKISTK

-34 NLYQASTKTSQA
+34 NLYQTSTKASQT
-46 IAEFKENG
+46 IAEFKENE
-54 KCIVTSY
+54 KCIVTGY

-75 GFVKDQYLFV
+75 GFVKDQDLFV

-94 DHEEKERVKA
+94 DHEEKERDKA

-111 QEKAVAIIV
+111 QEKADTILI
-120 QASED
+120 QAAEE
-125 KELMEQKHIDSI
+125 KKLIEQQRIDSMAKIENEAKSKLLEIKQNDSI
-137 AKIEAKEE
+137 AKVKEE
-145 QKKQRILQAKK
+145 QKIERIAQRKK
-156 DSIAQAIKE
+156 DSINQAIKE
-165 QNKVLADK
+165 QNRILAEK
-173 RSNDSI
+173 QKNDSI
-179 ANVRDAAEKQL
+179 T
-190 AIQRRNDS
+190 
-198 IAKAEE
+198 
-204 EQKRQRV
+204 
-211 ARIKKD
+211 
-217 SIARAIKEQNKVLA
+217 
-231 KQRSNDSIAKA
+231 KA
-242 EDEAQK
+242 EDAAKK
-248 QLANERRND
+248 QLKIQKRND

-290 AERKKNDSLTKVK
+290 DERKKNDSLTKVK
-303 EDKKKD
+303 EDKKKVLKELRKRNDSVAKVKAQQKIED
-309 LEELRKRNDSVA
+309 LRKTNDSLTKVKEDKKKVLKELRKRNDSVA

-332 RKKNDSLTKEKE
+332 RKKNDSLTQIKE

-349 LKELKKRNYSVAKAK
+349 LKELKKRNYSIAKAK

-375 KNTISQTKEEQSIR
+375 KNTISQTKEEQSNR

-399 VKVRELETKQLIE
+399 IKVRELETKQLIE

-426 ERKELVALRNRT
+426 ERKELEALRNRT
-438 ALAKETNT
+438 AIAKEANT
-446 SISNSKEE
+446 SNSKEE

-508 TDVFFNLSED
+508 TNVFFNLSED

>member
-1 MVKHIYP
+1 MAKHIYP
-8 LILFLSFAIN
+8 LLIFFSFTLN
-18 LFAQEANISTK
+18 LISQEAKISTK

-34 NLYQASTKTSQA
+34 NLYQTSTKASQT
-46 IAEFKENG
+46 IAEFKENE
-54 KCIVTSY
+54 KCIVTGY

-75 GFVKDQYLFV
+75 GFVKDQDLFV

-94 DHEEKERVKA
+94 DHEEKERDKA

-111 QEKAVAIIV
+111 QEKADTILI
-120 QASED
+120 QAAEE
-125 KELMEQKHIDSI
+125 KKLIEQQRIDSMAKIENEAKSKLLEIKQNDSI
-137 AKIEAKEE
+137 AKVKEE
-145 QKKQRILQAKK
+145 QKIERIAQRKK
-156 DSIAQAIKE
+156 DSINQAIKE
-165 QNKVLADK
+165 QNRILAEK
-173 RSNDSI
+173 QKNDSI
-179 ANVRDAAEKQL
+179 T
-190 AIQRRNDS
+190 
-198 IAKAEE
+198 
-204 EQKRQRV
+204 
-211 ARIKKD
+211 
-217 SIARAIKEQNKVLA
+217 
-231 KQRSNDSIAKA
+231 KA
-242 EDEAQK
+242 EDAAKK
-248 QLANERRND
+248 QLKIQKRND

-303 EDKKKD
+303 EDKKKV
-309 LEELRKRNDSVA
+309 LKELRKRNDSVA
-321 KVKEQQKTEAK
+321 KGKEQQKTEAK
-332 RKKNDSLTKEKE
+332 RKKNDSLTQVKE

-349 LKELKKRNYSVAKAK
+349 LKELKKRNYSIAKAK

-375 KNTISQTKEEQSIR
+375 KNTISQTKEEQSNR

-399 VKVRELETKQLIE
+399 IKVRELETKQLIE

-426 ERKELVALRNRT
+426 ERKELEALRNRT
-438 ALAKETNT
+438 AIAKEANT
-446 SISNSKEE
+446 SNSKEE

-508 TDVFFNLSED
+508 TNVFFNLSED

>member
-8 LILFLSFAIN
+8 LLILFSFTLN
-18 LFAQEANISTK
+18 LISQEAKISTK

-34 NLYQASTKTSQA
+34 NLYQTSTKASQT
-46 IAEFKENG
+46 IAEFKENE
-54 KCIVTSY
+54 KCIVTGY

-75 GFVKDQYLFV
+75 GFVKDQDLFV

-94 DHEEKERVKA
+94 DHEEKERDKA

-111 QEKAVAIIV
+111 QEKADTILI
-120 QASED
+120 QAAEE
-125 KELMEQKHIDSI
+125 KKLIEQQRIDSMAKIENEAKSKLLEIKQNDSI
-137 AKIEAKEE
+137 AKVKEE
-145 QKKQRILQAKK
+145 QKIERIAQRKK
-156 DSIAQAIKE
+156 DSINQAIKE
-165 QNKVLADK
+165 QNRILAEK
-173 RSNDSI
+173 QKNDSI
-179 ANVRDAAEKQL
+179 T
-190 AIQRRNDS
+190 
-198 IAKAEE
+198 
-204 EQKRQRV
+204 
-211 ARIKKD
+211 
-217 SIARAIKEQNKVLA
+217 
-231 KQRSNDSIAKA
+231 KA
-242 EDEAQK
+242 EDAAKK
-248 QLANERRND
+248 QLKIQKRND

-282 VKAQQKIE
+282 IKAQQKIE

-303 EDKKKD
+303 EDKKKV
-309 LEELRKRNDSVA
+309 LKELRKRNDSVA
-321 KVKEQQKTEAK
+321 KGKEQQKTEAK
-332 RKKNDSLTKEKE
+332 RKKNDSLTQVKE

-349 LKELKKRNYSVAKAK
+349 LKELKKRNYSIAKAK

-375 KNTISQTKEEQSIR
+375 KNTISQTKEEQSNR

-399 VKVRELETKQLIE
+399 IKVRELETKQLIE

-426 ERKELVALRNRT
+426 ERKEQEALRNRT
-438 ALAKETNT
+438 TIAKEANT
-446 SISNSKEE
+446 SNSKEE

>member
-8 LILFLSFAIN
+8 LLIFFSFTLN
-18 LFAQEANISTK
+18 LISQEAKISTK

-34 NLYQASTKTSQA
+34 NLYQTSTKASQT
-46 IAEFKENG
+46 IAEFKENE
-54 KCIVTSY
+54 KCIVTGY

-75 GFVKDQYLFV
+75 GFVKDQDLFV
-85 NEQMMDLYF
+85 NEQMMNLYF
-94 DHEEKERVKA
+94 DHEEKERDKA

-111 QEKAVAIIV
+111 QEKADTILI
-120 QASED
+120 QAAEE
-125 KELMEQKHIDSI
+125 KKLIEQQRIDSMAKIENEAKSKLLEIKQNDSI
-137 AKIEAKEE
+137 AKVKEE
-145 QKKQRILQAKK
+145 QKIERIAQRKK
-156 DSIAQAIKE
+156 DSINQAIKE
-165 QNKVLADK
+165 QNRILAEK
-173 RSNDSI
+173 QKNDSI
-179 ANVRDAAEKQL
+179 T
-190 AIQRRNDS
+190 
-198 IAKAEE
+198 
-204 EQKRQRV
+204 
-211 ARIKKD
+211 
-217 SIARAIKEQNKVLA
+217 
-231 KQRSNDSIAKA
+231 KA
-242 EDEAQK
+242 EDAAKK
-248 QLANERRND
+248 QLKIQKRND

-309 LEELRKRNDSVA
+309 LKELRKRNDSVA
-321 KVKEQQKTEAK
+321 KGKEQQKTEAK
-332 RKKNDSLTKEKE
+332 RKKNDSLTQVKE

-349 LKELKKRNYSVAKAK
+349 LKELKKRNYSIAKAK

-375 KNTISQTKEEQSIR
+375 KNTISQNKEEQSNR

-399 VKVRELETKQLIE
+399 IKVRELETKQLIE

-426 ERKELVALRNRT
+426 ERKELEALRNRT
-438 ALAKETNT
+438 AIAKEANT
-446 SISNSKEE
+446 SISYSKEE

-489 EPYTLNKNLTVE
+489 EPYTLNKNLTEE

-508 TDVFFNLSED
+508 TNVIFNLSED

>member
-8 LILFLSFAIN
+8 LLIFFSFTLN
-18 LFAQEANISTK
+18 LISQEAKISTK

-34 NLYQASTKTSQA
+34 NLYQTSTKASQT
-46 IAEFKENG
+46 IAEFKENE
-54 KCIVTSY
+54 KCIVTGY

-75 GFVKDQYLFV
+75 GFVKDQDLFV

-94 DHEEKERVKA
+94 DHEEKERDKA

-111 QEKAVAIIV
+111 QEKADTILI
-120 QASED
+120 QAAEE
-125 KELMEQKHIDSI
+125 KKLIEQQRQDSMAKIENEAKSKLLEIKQNDSI
-137 AKIEAKEE
+137 AKVKEE
-145 QKKQRILQAKK
+145 QKIERIAQRKK
-156 DSIAQAIKE
+156 DSINQAIKE
-165 QNKVLADK
+165 QNRILAEK
-173 RSNDSI
+173 QKNDSI
-179 ANVRDAAEKQL
+179 N
-190 AIQRRNDS
+190 
-198 IAKAEE
+198 
-204 EQKRQRV
+204 
-211 ARIKKD
+211 
-217 SIARAIKEQNKVLA
+217 
-231 KQRSNDSIAKA
+231 KA
-242 EDEAQK
+242 EDAAKK
-248 QLANERRND
+248 QLKIQKRND

-282 VKAQQKIE
+282 IKAQQKIE

-309 LEELRKRNDSVA
+309 LKELRKRNDSVA
-321 KVKEQQKTEAK
+321 KGKEQQKTEAK
-332 RKKNDSLTKEKE
+332 RKKNDSLTQVKE

-349 LKELKKRNYSVAKAK
+349 LKELKKRNYSIAKAK

-369 LEEKRK
+369 LKEKRK
-375 KNTISQTKEEQSIR
+375 KNTISQTKEEQSNR

-399 VKVRELETKQLIE
+399 IKVRELETKQLIE

-418 SIARIIEK
+418 SIAKIIEK
-426 ERKELVALRNRT
+426 ERKELEALRNRT
-438 ALAKETNT
+438 AIAKEANT
-446 SISNSKEE
+446 SISYSKEE

>member
-8 LILFLSFAIN
+8 LLILFSFTLN
-18 LFAQEANISTK
+18 LISQEAKISTK

-34 NLYQASTKTSQA
+34 NLYQTSTKASQT
-46 IAEFKENG
+46 IAEFKENE
-54 KCIVTSY
+54 KCIVTGY

-75 GFVKDQYLFV
+75 GFVKDQDLFV

-94 DHEEKERVKA
+94 DHEEKERDKA

-111 QEKAVAIIV
+111 QEKADTILI
-120 QASED
+120 QAAEE
-125 KELMEQKHIDSI
+125 KKLIEQQRIDSMAKIENEAKSKLLEIKQNDSI
-137 AKIEAKEE
+137 AKVKEE
-145 QKKQRILQAKK
+145 QKIERIAQRKK
-156 DSIAQAIKE
+156 DSINQAIKE
-165 QNKVLADK
+165 QNRILAEK
-173 RSNDSI
+173 QKNDSI
-179 ANVRDAAEKQL
+179 T
-190 AIQRRNDS
+190 
-198 IAKAEE
+198 
-204 EQKRQRV
+204 
-211 ARIKKD
+211 
-217 SIARAIKEQNKVLA
+217 
-231 KQRSNDSIAKA
+231 KA
-242 EDEAQK
+242 EDAAKK
-248 QLANERRND
+248 QLKIQKRND

-271 QLKKRNDSVVK
+271 QLKKRNDSVVNI
-282 VKAQQKIE
+282 KAQQKTE

-303 EDKKKD
+303 EDKKKV
-309 LEELRKRNDSVA
+309 LKELRKRNDSVA
-321 KVKEQQKTEAK
+321 KGKEQQKTEAK
-332 RKKNDSLTKEKE
+332 RKKNDSLTQVKE

-349 LKELKKRNYSVAKAK
+349 LKELKKRNYSIAKAK

-375 KNTISQTKEEQSIR
+375 KNTISQTKEEQSNR

-399 VKVRELETKQLIE
+399 IKVRELETKQLIE
-412 LRRQND
+412 LSRQND

-426 ERKELVALRNRT
+426 ERKELEALRNRT
-438 ALAKETNT
+438 AIAKEANT
-446 SISNSKEE
+446 SNSKEE

-508 TDVFFNLSED
+508 TNVFFNLSED

>member
-8 LILFLSFAIN
+8 LLILFSFTLN
-18 LFAQEANISTK
+18 LISQEAKISTK

-34 NLYQASTKTSQA
+34 NLYQTSTKASQT
-46 IAEFKENG
+46 IAEFKENE
-54 KCIVTSY
+54 KCIVTGY

-75 GFVKDQYLFV
+75 GFVKDQDLFV

-94 DHEEKERVKA
+94 DHEEKERDKA

-111 QEKAVAIIV
+111 QEKADTILI
-120 QASED
+120 QAAEE
-125 KELMEQKHIDSI
+125 KKLIEQQRIDSMAKIENEAKSKLLEIKQNDSI
-137 AKIEAKEE
+137 AKVKEE
-145 QKKQRILQAKK
+145 QKIERIAQRKK
-156 DSIAQAIKE
+156 DSINQAIKE
-165 QNKVLADK
+165 QNRILAEK
-173 RSNDSI
+173 QKNDSI
-179 ANVRDAAEKQL
+179 T
-190 AIQRRNDS
+190 
-198 IAKAEE
+198 
-204 EQKRQRV
+204 
-211 ARIKKD
+211 
-217 SIARAIKEQNKVLA
+217 
-231 KQRSNDSIAKA
+231 KA
-242 EDEAQK
+242 EDAAKK
-248 QLANERRND
+248 QLKIQKRND

-303 EDKKKD
+303 EDKKKV
-309 LEELRKRNDSVA
+309 LKELRKRNDSVA
-321 KVKEQQKTEAK
+321 KGKEQQKTEAK
-332 RKKNDSLTKEKE
+332 RKKNDSLTQVKE

-349 LKELKKRNYSVAKAK
+349 LKELKKRNYSIAKAK

-375 KNTISQTKEEQSIR
+375 KNTISQTKEEQSNR

-399 VKVRELETKQLIE
+399 IKVRELETKQLIE
-412 LRRQND
+412 LSRQND

-426 ERKELVALRNRT
+426 ERKELEALRNRT
-438 ALAKETNT
+438 AIAKEANT
-446 SISNSKEE
+446 SNSKEE

>member
-1 MVKHIYP
+1 MAKHIYP
-8 LILFLSFAIN
+8 LLIFFSFTLN
-18 LFAQEANISTK
+18 LISQEAKISTK

-34 NLYQASTKTSQA
+34 NLYQTSTKASQT
-46 IAEFKENG
+46 IAEFKENE
-54 KCIVTSY
+54 KCIVTGY

-75 GFVKDQYLFV
+75 GFVKDQDLFV

-94 DHEEKERVKA
+94 DHEEKERDKA

-111 QEKAVAIIV
+111 QEKADTILI
-120 QASED
+120 QAAEE
-125 KELMEQKHIDSI
+125 KKLIEQQRIDSMAKIENEAKSKLLEIKQNDSI
-137 AKIEAKEE
+137 AKVKEE
-145 QKKQRILQAKK
+145 QKIERIAQRKK
-156 DSIAQAIKE
+156 DSINQAIKE
-165 QNKVLADK
+165 QNRILAEK
-173 RSNDSI
+173 QKNDSI
-179 ANVRDAAEKQL
+179 T
-190 AIQRRNDS
+190 
-198 IAKAEE
+198 
-204 EQKRQRV
+204 
-211 ARIKKD
+211 
-217 SIARAIKEQNKVLA
+217 
-231 KQRSNDSIAKA
+231 KA
-242 EDEAQK
+242 EDAAKK
-248 QLANERRND
+248 QLKIQKRND

-282 VKAQQKIE
+282 IKAQQKIE

-303 EDKKKD
+303 EDKKKN
-309 LEELRKRNDSVA
+309 LKELRKRNDSVA
-321 KVKEQQKTEAK
+321 KGKEQQKTEAK
-332 RKKNDSLTKEKE
+332 RKKNDSLTQVKE

-349 LKELKKRNYSVAKAK
+349 LKELKKRNYSIAKAK

-375 KNTISQTKEEQSIR
+375 KNTISQTKEEQSNR

-399 VKVRELETKQLIE
+399 IKVRELETKQLIE
-412 LRRQND
+412 LSRQND

-426 ERKELVALRNRT
+426 ERKELEALRNRT
-438 ALAKETNT
+438 AIAKEANT
-446 SISNSKEE
+446 SISYSKEE

-508 TDVFFNLSED
+508 TNVFFNLSED

>member
-8 LILFLSFAIN
+8 LLILFSFTLN
-18 LFAQEANISTK
+18 LISQEAKISTK

-34 NLYQASTKTSQA
+34 NLYQTSTKASQT
-46 IAEFKENG
+46 IAEFKENE
-54 KCIVTSY
+54 KCIVTGY

-75 GFVKDQYLFV
+75 GFVKDQDLFV

-94 DHEEKERVKA
+94 DHEEKERDKA

-111 QEKAVAIIV
+111 QEKADTILI
-120 QASED
+120 QAAEE
-125 KELMEQKHIDSI
+125 KKLIEQQRIDSMAKIENEAKSKLLEIKQNDSI
-137 AKIEAKEE
+137 AKVKEE
-145 QKKQRILQAKK
+145 QKIERIAQRKK
-156 DSIAQAIKE
+156 DSINQAIKE
-165 QNKVLADK
+165 QNRILAEK
-173 RSNDSI
+173 QKNDSI
-179 ANVRDAAEKQL
+179 T
-190 AIQRRNDS
+190 
-198 IAKAEE
+198 
-204 EQKRQRV
+204 
-211 ARIKKD
+211 
-217 SIARAIKEQNKVLA
+217 
-231 KQRSNDSIAKA
+231 KA
-242 EDEAQK
+242 EDAAKK
-248 QLANERRND
+248 QLKIQKRND

-282 VKAQQKIE
+282 IKAQQKIE

-303 EDKKKD
+303 EDKKKV
-309 LEELRKRNDSVA
+309 LKELRKRNDSVA
-321 KVKEQQKTEAK
+321 KGKEQQKTEAK
-332 RKKNDSLTKEKE
+332 RKKNDSLTQVKE

-349 LKELKKRNYSVAKAK
+349 LKELKKRNYSIAKAK

-375 KNTISQTKEEQSIR
+375 KNTISQTKEEQSNR

-399 VKVRELETKQLIE
+399 IKVRELETKQLIE

-426 ERKELVALRNRT
+426 ERKELEALRNRT
-438 ALAKETNT
+438 AIAKEANT
-446 SISNSKEE
+446 SNSKEE

-508 TDVFFNLSED
+508 TNVFFNLSED

>member
-8 LILFLSFAIN
+8 LLIFFSFTLN
-18 LFAQEANISTK
+18 LISQEAKISTK

-34 NLYQASTKTSQA
+34 NLYQTSTKASQT
-46 IAEFKENG
+46 IAEFKENE
-54 KCIVTSY
+54 KCIVTGY

-75 GFVKDQYLFV
+75 GFVKDQDLFV

-94 DHEEKERVKA
+94 DHEEKERDKA

-111 QEKAVAIIV
+111 QEKADTILI
-120 QASED
+120 QAAEE
-125 KELMEQKHIDSI
+125 KKLIEQQRIDSMAKIENEAKSKLLEIKQNDSI
-137 AKIEAKEE
+137 AKVKEE
-145 QKKQRILQAKK
+145 QKIERIAQRKK
-156 DSIAQAIKE
+156 DSINQAIKE
-165 QNKVLADK
+165 QNRILAEK
-173 RSNDSI
+173 QKNDSI
-179 ANVRDAAEKQL
+179 T
-190 AIQRRNDS
+190 
-198 IAKAEE
+198 
-204 EQKRQRV
+204 
-211 ARIKKD
+211 
-217 SIARAIKEQNKVLA
+217 
-231 KQRSNDSIAKA
+231 KA
-242 EDEAQK
+242 EDAAKK
-248 QLANERRND
+248 QLKIQKRND

-303 EDKKKD
+303 EDKKKV
-309 LEELRKRNDSVA
+309 LKELRKRNDSVA
-321 KVKEQQKTEAK
+321 KGKEQQKTEAK
-332 RKKNDSLTKEKE
+332 RKKNDSLTQVKE

-349 LKELKKRNYSVAKAK
+349 LKELKKRNYSIAKAK

-375 KNTISQTKEEQSIR
+375 KNTISQTKEEQSNR

-399 VKVRELETKQLIE
+399 IKVRELETKQLIE

-426 ERKELVALRNRT
+426 ERKELEALRNRT
-438 ALAKETNT
+438 AIAKEANT
-446 SISNSKEE
+446 SNSKEE

>member
-8 LILFLSFAIN
+8 LLILFSFTLN
-18 LFAQEANISTK
+18 LISQEAKISTK

-34 NLYQASTKTSQA
+34 NLYQTSTRASQT
-46 IAEFKENG
+46 IAEFKENE
-54 KCIVTSY
+54 KCIVTGY

-75 GFVKDQYLFV
+75 GFVKDQDLFV

-94 DHEEKERVKA
+94 DHEEKERDKA

-111 QEKAVAIIV
+111 QEKADTILI
-120 QASED
+120 QAAEE
-125 KELMEQKHIDSI
+125 KKLIEQQRIDSMAKIENEAKSKLLEIKQNDSI
-137 AKIEAKEE
+137 AKVKEE
-145 QKKQRILQAKK
+145 QKIERIAQRKK
-156 DSIAQAIKE
+156 DSINQAIKE
-165 QNKVLADK
+165 QNRILAEK
-173 RSNDSI
+173 QKNDSI
-179 ANVRDAAEKQL
+179 T
-190 AIQRRNDS
+190 
-198 IAKAEE
+198 
-204 EQKRQRV
+204 
-211 ARIKKD
+211 
-217 SIARAIKEQNKVLA
+217 
-231 KQRSNDSIAKA
+231 KA
-242 EDEAQK
+242 EDAAKK
-248 QLANERRND
+248 QLKIQKRND

-303 EDKKKD
+303 EDKKKV
-309 LEELRKRNDSVA
+309 LKELRKRNDSVA
-321 KVKEQQKTEAK
+321 KGKEQQKTEAK
-332 RKKNDSLTKEKE
+332 RKKNDSLTQVKE

-349 LKELKKRNYSVAKAK
+349 LKELKKRNYSIAKAK

-375 KNTISQTKEEQSIR
+375 KNTISQTKEEQSNR

-399 VKVRELETKQLIE
+399 IKVRELETKQLIE

-426 ERKELVALRNRT
+426 ERKEQEALRNRT
-438 ALAKETNT
+438 TIAKEANT
-446 SISNSKEE
+446 SNSKEE

-508 TDVFFNLSED
+508 TNVFFNLSED

-530 SVKITLENNR
+530 SIKITLENNR

>member
-8 LILFLSFAIN
+8 LLIFFSFTLN
-18 LFAQEANISTK
+18 LISQEAKISTK

-34 NLYQASTKTSQA
+34 NLYQTSTKASQT
-46 IAEFKENG
+46 IAEFKENE
-54 KCIVTSY
+54 KCIVTGY

-75 GFVKDQYLFV
+75 GFVKDQDLFV

-94 DHEEKERVKA
+94 DHEEKERDKA

-111 QEKAVAIIV
+111 QEKADTILI
-120 QASED
+120 QAAEE
-125 KELMEQKHIDSI
+125 KKLIEQQRQDSMAKIENEAKSKLLEIKQNDSI
-137 AKIEAKEE
+137 AKVKEE
-145 QKKQRILQAKK
+145 QKIERIAQRKK
-156 DSIAQAIKE
+156 DSINQAIKE
-165 QNKVLADK
+165 QNRILAEK
-173 RSNDSI
+173 QKNDSI
-179 ANVRDAAEKQL
+179 N
-190 AIQRRNDS
+190 
-198 IAKAEE
+198 
-204 EQKRQRV
+204 
-211 ARIKKD
+211 
-217 SIARAIKEQNKVLA
+217 
-231 KQRSNDSIAKA
+231 KA
-242 EDEAQK
+242 EDAAKK
-248 QLANERRND
+248 QLKIQKRND

-282 VKAQQKIE
+282 IKAQQKIE

-303 EDKKKD
+303 EDKKKV
-309 LEELRKRNDSVA
+309 LKELRKRNDSVA
-321 KVKEQQKTEAK
+321 KGKEQQKTEAK
-332 RKKNDSLTKEKE
+332 RKKNDSLTQVKE

-349 LKELKKRNYSVAKAK
+349 LKELKKRNYSIAKAK

-369 LEEKRK
+369 LKEKRK
-375 KNTISQTKEEQSIR
+375 KNTISQTKEEQSNR

-399 VKVRELETKQLIE
+399 IKVRELETKQLIE

-426 ERKELVALRNRT
+426 ERKELEALRNRT
-438 ALAKETNT
+438 AIAKEANT
-446 SISNSKEE
+446 SNSKEE

>member
-8 LILFLSFAIN
+8 LLILFSFTLN
-18 LFAQEANISTK
+18 LISQEAKISTK

-34 NLYQASTKTSQA
+34 NLYQTSTKASQT
-46 IAEFKENG
+46 IAEFKENE
-54 KCIVTSY
+54 KCIVTGY

-75 GFVKDQYLFV
+75 GFVKDQDLFV

-94 DHEEKERVKA
+94 DHEEKERDKA

-111 QEKAVAIIV
+111 QEKADTILI
-120 QASED
+120 QAAEE
-125 KELMEQKHIDSI
+125 KKLIEQQRIDSMAKIENEAKSKLLEIKQNDSI
-137 AKIEAKEE
+137 AKVKEE
-145 QKKQRILQAKK
+145 QKIERIAKRKK
-156 DSIAQAIKE
+156 DSINQAIKE
-165 QNKVLADK
+165 QNRILAEK
-173 RSNDSI
+173 QKNDSI
-179 ANVRDAAEKQL
+179 T
-190 AIQRRNDS
+190 
-198 IAKAEE
+198 
-204 EQKRQRV
+204 
-211 ARIKKD
+211 
-217 SIARAIKEQNKVLA
+217 
-231 KQRSNDSIAKA
+231 KA
-242 EDEAQK
+242 EDAAKK
-248 QLANERRND
+248 QLKIQKRND

-282 VKAQQKIE
+282 IKAQQKIE

-309 LEELRKRNDSVA
+309 LKELRKRNDSVA
-321 KVKEQQKTEAK
+321 KGKEQQKTEAK
-332 RKKNDSLTKEKE
+332 RKKNDSLTQVKE

-349 LKELKKRNYSVAKAK
+349 LKELKKRNYSIAKAK

-375 KNTISQTKEEQSIR
+375 KNTISQTKEEQSNR

-399 VKVRELETKQLIE
+399 IKVRELETKQLIE

-418 SIARIIEK
+418 SIAKIIEK
-426 ERKELVALRNRT
+426 ERKELEALRNRT
-438 ALAKETNT
+438 AIAKEANT
-446 SISNSKEE
+446 SNSKEE

-508 TDVFFNLSED
+508 TNIFFNLSED

-530 SVKITLENNR
+530 SIKITLENNR

-571 KSPIKSIV
+571 KAPIKSIV

>member
-8 LILFLSFAIN
+8 LLIFFSFTLN
-18 LFAQEANISTK
+18 LISQEAKISTK

-34 NLYQASTKTSQA
+34 NLYQTSTKASQT
-46 IAEFKENG
+46 IAEFKENE
-54 KCIVTSY
+54 KCIVTGY

-75 GFVKDQYLFV
+75 GFVKDQDLFV

-94 DHEEKERVKA
+94 DHEEKERDKA

-111 QEKAVAIIV
+111 QEKADTILI
-120 QASED
+120 QAAEE
-125 KELMEQKHIDSI
+125 KKLIEQQRIDSMAKIENEAKSKLLEIKQNDSI
-137 AKIEAKEE
+137 AKVKEE
-145 QKKQRILQAKK
+145 QKIERIAQRKK
-156 DSIAQAIKE
+156 DSINQAIKE
-165 QNKVLADK
+165 QNRILAEK
-173 RSNDSI
+173 QKNDSI
-179 ANVRDAAEKQL
+179 N
-190 AIQRRNDS
+190 
-198 IAKAEE
+198 
-204 EQKRQRV
+204 
-211 ARIKKD
+211 
-217 SIARAIKEQNKVLA
+217 
-231 KQRSNDSIAKA
+231 KA
-242 EDEAQK
+242 EDAAKK
-248 QLANERRND
+248 QLKIQKRND

-321 KVKEQQKTEAK
+321 KGKEQQKTEAK
-332 RKKNDSLTKEKE
+332 RKKNDSLTQIKE

-349 LKELKKRNYSVAKAK
+349 LKELKKRNYSIAKAK
-364 AQEKA
+364 AREKA

-375 KNTISQTKEEQSIR
+375 KNTISQTKEEQSNR

-399 VKVRELETKQLIE
+399 IKVRELETKQLIE

-426 ERKELVALRNRT
+426 ERKELEALRNRT
-438 ALAKETNT
+438 AIAKEANT
-446 SISNSKEE
+446 SNSKEE

-508 TDVFFNLSED
+508 TNVFFNLSED